1 VALEPA
7 SEPLV
12 PLVAPPDGVAAPV
25 VWFPPDPPQPARA
38 VAAMAIA
45 IAARLIHI
53 RLCVQVPSGR
63 LSRVPGGAARCYP
76 RRPVLTESHPKAV
89 PFDQAHDEPSMAHL
103 KPVPDLK
110 PEPSG
115 KTGGKPGVAA
125 LERYATVLRIHC
137 VRMVAVAKA
146 GHLDSSLSA
155 ADIVAALYY
164 RVLRHDPS
172 NPKWPERDRFV
183 LSKGHGAPIQYAAL
197 AEHGYFPADDLMG
210 LRQIGSHLQGHPD
223 MTRTPGIE
231 VSTGSLGQGLSMSV
245 GICLALRLDDLD
257 DTAQVFTLM
266 SDGDIQEGESWEG
279 AMSAAHFGLTN
290 LTAIV
295 DYNHLQTDGT
305 TEEVMDTGD
314 VRAKFEAFGWDAVE
328 IDGHDMGA
336 IVESLE
342 RSRTLDRPAAIVCQ
356 TKKGRGVSFMED
368 RFGFHGKPPSQEQAE
383 QAMEELEATYQA
395 QTKALEAKS

>member
-1 VALEPA
+1 L
-7 SEPLV
+7 SK
-12 PLVAPPDGVAAPV
+12 
-25 VWFPPDPPQPARA
+25 PQSK
-38 VAAMAIA
+38 AI
-45 IAARLIHI
+45 
-53 RLCVQVPSGR
+53 P
-63 LSRVPGGAARCYP
+63 Y
-76 RRPVLTESHPKAV
+76 
-89 PFDQAHDEPSMAHL
+89 DQAEDESPMAHL

-110 PEPSG
+110 PESSS
-115 KTGGKPGVAA
+115 KAGGKPGVAE
-125 LERYATVLRIHC
+125 LERDATVLRMHC
-137 VRMVAVAKA
+137 VRMIAVAKA
-146 GHLDSSLSA
+146 GHLDSSLSS
-155 ADIVAALYY
+155 ADIVTALYY

-172 NPKWPERDRFV
+172 TPKWPERDRFV
-183 LSKGHGAPIQYAAL
+183 LSKGHAAPILYAAL

-245 GICLALRLDDLD
+245 GICLALRLDGLA
-257 DTAQVFTLM
+257 DTAHVFTLM
-266 SDGDIQEGESWEG
+266 SDGDCQEGQSWEG
-279 AMSAAHFGLTN
+279 AMSAAHFEIPN

-314 VRAKFEAFGWDAVE
+314 VRAKFESFGWDAVE
-328 IDGHDMGA
+328 IDGHDMSA

-368 RFGFHGKPPSQEQAE
+368 RFGFHGKPPSPEQAE
-383 QAMEELEATYQA
+383 QAMEELEATYER
-395 QTKALEAKS
+395 QTKELGGRG